1 MPRKTPQAGV
11 PLASLLPSWQLS
23 LQESNRSPKTVLS
36 YLGTADRLIRY
47 LKDHELPD
55 DTERIDAPHLRAF
68 LLAEAERTSP
78 VSAAVHFRNL
88 RVLFGWL
95 GREGERAGP
104 NPMARVDA
112 PKVSRKVKE
121 SLTTAQLAALL
132 KACGGGDFE
141 SRRDT
146 AMIRVLI
153 DSGVRVSGLAGMR
166 TEDVNLAA
174 RTIKVTLKG
183 GEQILIPLGK
193 KAAAAL
199 DRYLRARARHPYA
212 DSEWLW
218 LGLRGHHVRHFGV
231 SGIGDMVER
240 RGEQAGID
248 GLSPHWFR
256 RTFARDWLDAG
267 GSELHL
273 MAITGWRTREMINV
287 YAGDLAAERAR
298 DAHARLSPGDRI

>member
-1 MPRKTPQAGV
+1 MPRKTPPPGV
-11 PLASLLPSWQLS
+11 PIASLLPSWELS
-23 LQESNRSPKTVLS
+23 LQEANRSPKTIQS
-36 YLGTADRLIRY
+36 YLGTAGRLIRY
-47 LKDHELPD
+47 LKDNDMPD
-55 DTERIDAPHLRAF
+55 DTEGIDAPHLRAF
-68 LLAEAERTSP
+68 LLAEAQRTSP

-88 RVLFGWL
+88 RVMFGWL
-95 GREGERAGP
+95 EREGERTGP

-112 PKVSRKVKE
+112 PKVARTVKQ
-121 SLTTAQLAALL
+121 SLTTEQLAALL
-132 KACGGGDFE
+132 KACGGAGFE

-153 DSGVRVSGLAGMR
+153 DSGVRVSGLAGIR

-174 RTIKVTLKG
+174 RTVKVTLKG

-199 DRYLRARARHPYA
+199 DRYLRARARHPHA

-218 LGLRGHHVRHFGV
+218 IGLRGHHVRHFGV
-231 SGIGDMVER
+231 SGIGDMLER
-240 RGEQAGID
+240 RGGQAGIEH
-248 GLSPHWFR
+248 LSPHWFR

-273 MAITGWRTREMINV
+273 MAIAGWKTRDMISV